1 MMTSSLKIVFSLFL
15 LTIVAATSW
24 AGAQVA
30 IWDTPREVVTH
41 PWFIA
46 TLTDTY
52 LAFLTF
58 WLWVAYKETSWTARL
73 VWLALICLTGNMA
86 MAVYV
91 LWQLWRL
98 PQGAKAEHLLL
109 RQA

>member
-1 MMTSSLKIVFSLFL
+1 MTTHLKIVFSLFL
-15 LTIVAATSW
+15 LAIVAATSW
-24 AGAQVA
+24 AGMQVA

-58 WLWVAYKETSWTARL
+58 WLWVAYKEPRWSAR
-73 VWLALICLTGNMA
+73 VIWLILICLTGNMA
-86 MAVYV
+86 MAGYM
-91 LWQLWRL
+91 LLQLWRL
-98 PQGAKAEHLLL
+98 PSNAGVETLLL
-109 RQA
+109 RRA

>member
-1 MMTSSLKIVFSLFL
+1 MMTTHLKIVFALFL
-15 LTIVAATSW
+15 LAIVAVTSW
-24 AGAQVA
+24 AGTHVA

-73 VWLALICLTGNMA
+73 AWLVLICLTGNMA
-86 MAVYV
+86 MAAYV
-91 LWQLWRL
+91 LMQLWRL
-98 PQGAKAEHLLL
+98 PRGASVEQLLL
-109 RQA
+109 RRA

>member
-1 MMTSSLKIVFSLFL
+1 MTTALKIVFSVSL
-15 LTIVAATSW
+15 LTIVGVTTW
-24 AGAQVA
+24 AGLQVPL
-30 IWDTPREVVTH
+30 WETPRELLRH

-58 WLWVAYKETSWTARL
+58 WIWVAYKEASMRARIG
-73 VWLALICLTGNMA
+73 WLLAILLTGNMA

-91 LWQLWRL
+91 LIQLWRL
-98 PQGAKAEHLLL
+98 PPGAGVAPLLL
-109 RQA
+109 RRR